1 MWKFFISFFLTVALF
16 FSCSK
21 SHQSLNPI
29 LDFPETVNC
38 QWTNIDDDDEIYP
51 KMVKI
56 AVTDSSVF
64 VLGQLDGKWLHEY
77 SIETGM
83 PIGHSL
89 LHGQGPDD
97 VLSGENLKIGDSRK
111 IVYDLGNNAIKIFDA
126 DSRLVSAIPMADHSA
141 AWAAWWLNDSTFLT
155 CAPYVYNDKM
165 ARGIYL
171 NKYNPIIKSSETIY
185 AYEDMPEAIR
195 DKPEVL
201 CHQFTSIVS
210 PDGKHFATATTL
222 GGVLEIFDIESD
234 RLIPVVGEYLFK
246 VEHDNEGWVI
256 EDGLEFGF
264 STLAADNE
272 YLYGVYSG
280 TNDTHDFTKIGVWK
294 WDGTPVKLIETDAV
308 ILAMCLKTDDNT
320 LYALTDT
327 DNYDLRLSKLK
338 L

>member
-1 MWKFFISFFLTVALF
+1 MWKFFISFFLTAALL

-21 SHQSLNPI
+21 SQQSLNPI

-38 QWTNIDDDDEIYP
+38 QWTNIDNDGIYP
-51 KMVKI
+51 NSVKI
-56 AVTDSSVF
+56 AVGDSSVF
-64 VLGQLDGKWLHEY
+64 AIGLLDGKWLHEY

-89 LHGQGPDD
+89 LPGQGPDD
-97 VLSGENLKIGDSRK
+97 LLGGSSLRIVDDQK

-126 DSRLVSAIPMADHSA
+126 DSRLVSAIPTADHNA
-141 AWAAWWLNDSTFLT
+141 VWEAWWLNDSTFLT

-171 NKYNPIIKSSETIY
+171 NKYNPISKSSETIF
-185 AYEDMPEAIR
+185 AYEDMPEALK

-201 CHQFTSIVS
+201 CHQFTSIIS
-210 PDGKHFATATTL
+210 PDGKHFATATTI

-234 RLIPVVGEYLFK
+234 RLIPVAGEYLFN

-280 TNDTHDFTKIGVWK
+280 TNDTKDFTRIGVWK

-308 ILAMCLKTDDNT
+308 ILAMALRTDDNT
-320 LYALTDT
+320 LYAITDT
-327 DNYDLRLSKLK
+327 DKYDLRLSRLR